1 MFKVKTNGRI
11 KKIVMIS
18 AACTMMSMYG
28 APISS
33 TEAAIR
39 SHAPSVYVT
48 PQNTAASD
56 IISIDWSPIQTAPY
70 TYWAVHNWN
79 QGGEGGGYAGFQQ
92 QSGFDQAGK
101 RTLHFALWDPIASN
115 QAIKAEYLSPTS
127 EASRF
132 GGEGTGLKV
141 QTTYNWKDSEWYR
154 MTLRSW
160 QEDGHTK
167 FGQWIKDN
175 KLNQWKLVAIM
186 DHPVANVPFNYGLSM
201 FQEDWAGNGQDVRE
215 ARLKNGYS
223 RKVSDKQWN
232 SWNNQRISGQ
242 HDTSYQYDGGATSE
256 YLWVK
261 AGGNTQSTIGTGK
274 TFNINQP
281 SQPEMGNLDFD
292 IQNIRF
298 ENEKLNVSWKLKEQS
313 TPQFKG
319 KIEIYDNEKLTGQAL
334 KVIDNIKSYQTEVS
348 QTMQLPQTAYAKI
361 TLTDIFDRT
370 VEKKVAITN
379 GNSDILVGNQF
390 AWSLKGI
397 SDFEFAKINFNKSKE
412 EMQIDLK
419 AGVPHHYFNEIYAS
433 IKVQN
438 ASGKVVYNKD
448 IYGNKQQNAES
459 QKVPVK
465 VGDYIELTHLE
476 GVNRATFKNVDN
488 SKQESFGK
496 KAMYEITKEGLKKVE
511 KMPEATILDGNQF
524 VWSLKGYSDRE
535 IAKVDY
541 NKTSEELKIKLE
553 AGVPH
558 SYFNS
563 TYASIKVQNSSGSVI
578 YNKEIVGNRQQN
590 AETQT
595 VSVKVGDYIEL
606 THIEGDAVNE
616 KTRATLTNLE
626 NNKNETI
633 GKTARYQVTTEGLKK
648 VEKMP
653 ETTILDGKQFA
664 WSLKGYS
671 DREIAKVDY
680 NKTAEELKIKLEA
693 GIPHSYFNSTY
704 ASIKVQNSS
713 GSVMYNKEIVGNRQ
727 QNAEIKTVPIKVGDY
742 IEFTHIEGEAAKE
755 KTRANLT
762 NLENGKQEYIGKKR
776 IYQITSTGLIRQ

>member
-1 MFKVKTNGRI
+1 MFKAKTNGRI
-11 KKIVMIS
+11 KKIVMFT

-56 IISIDWSPIQTAPY
+56 IISIDWSPVQTAPY

-92 QSGFDQAGK
+92 QSGFDQTGK

-127 EASRF
+127 EANRF

-186 DHPVANVPFNYGLSM
+186 DHPVANVAFNYGLSM

-242 HDTSYQYDGGATSE
+242 QDTSYQYDGGATSE
-256 YLWVK
+256 YLWVR

-292 IQNIRF
+292 IQNTRF
-298 ENEKLNVSWKLKEQS
+298 EAGKLNVSWKLKEQS

-319 KIEIYDNEKLTGQAL
+319 KIEIYDNEKLMGQPL

-348 QTMQLPQTAYAKI
+348 QTMQLPQTAFAKI

-370 VEKKVAITN
+370 VEKKVGITN

-390 AWSLKGI
+390 AWSLKG
-397 SDFEFAKINFNKSKE
+397 
-412 EMQIDLK
+412 
-419 AGVPHHYFNEIYAS
+419 
-433 IKVQN
+433 
-438 ASGKVVYNKD
+438 
-448 IYGNKQQNAES
+448 
-459 QKVPVK
+459 
-465 VGDYIELTHLE
+465 
-476 GVNRATFKNVDN
+476 
-488 SKQESFGK
+488 
-496 KAMYEITKEGLKKVE
+496 
-511 KMPEATILDGNQF
+511 
-524 VWSLKGYSDRE
+524 YSDRE
-535 IAKVDY
+535 IAKVNF
-541 NKTSEELKIKLE
+541 NKSAEELKIKLE

-563 TYASIKVQNSSGSVI
+563 TYASIKVQNSSGSVL

-590 AETQT
+590 TESQT

-606 THIEGDAVNE
+606 THIEGDAVKE

-633 GKTARYQVTTEGLKK
+633 GKTARYLVTKEGLKK

-680 NKTAEELKIKLEA
+680 NKAAEELKIKLEA
-693 GIPHSYFNSTY
+693 GVPHSYFNSTY
-704 ASIKVQNSS
+704 ASIKVQSSS
-713 GSVMYNKEIVGNRQ
+713 GSVMYNKEIMGNRQ
-727 QNAEIKTVPIKVGDY
+727 QNAETQTVSIKVGDY

-755 KTRANLT
+755 KTRAILT

-776 IYQITSTGLIRQ
+776 TYQVTSTGLIRK

>member
-1 MFKVKTNGRI
+1 MFKPKTRRRI
-11 KKIVMIS
+11 KQIFVIT
-18 AACTMMSMYG
+18 AACTMLSMFG
-28 APISS
+28 TPISS

-56 IISIDWSPIQTAPY
+56 IISIDWSPVQTAPY

-92 QSGFDQAGK
+92 QSGFDQTGK

-186 DHPVANVPFNYGLSM
+186 DHPVANVAFNYGLSM

-242 HDTSYQYDGGATSE
+242 HDSSYQYDGGATSE
-256 YLWVK
+256 YVWVK

-274 TFNINQP
+274 TFNLNQP

-348 QTMQLPQTAYAKI
+348 QIMQLPQTAYAKI

-397 SDFEFAKINFNKSKE
+397 SDFEFAKINFHKSKE

-419 AGVPHHYFNEIYAS
+419 VGVPHHYFNE
-433 IKVQN
+433 
-438 ASGKVVYNKD
+438 
-448 IYGNKQQNAES
+448 
-459 QKVPVK
+459 
-465 VGDYIELTHLE
+465 
-476 GVNRATFKNVDN
+476 
-488 SKQESFGK
+488 
-496 KAMYEITKEGLKKVE
+496 
-511 KMPEATILDGNQF
+511 
-524 VWSLKGYSDRE
+524 
-535 IAKVDY
+535 
-541 NKTSEELKIKLE
+541 
-553 AGVPH
+553 
-558 SYFNS
+558 

-616 KTRATLTNLE
+616 KTRATLMNLE

-727 QNAEIKTVPIKVGDY
+727 QNAETKTVPIKVGDY

-755 KTRANLT
+755 KTRATLT

-776 IYQITSTGLIRQ
+776 IYQVTSTGLIRQ

>member
-1 MFKVKTNGRI
+1 MFKEKTNRRL
-11 KKIVMIS
+11 KKIVIIT

-56 IISIDWSPIQTAPY
+56 IISIDWSPVQTAPY

-92 QSGFDQAGK
+92 QSGFDQTGK

-127 EASRF
+127 EAGRF

-186 DHPVANVPFNYGLSM
+186 DHPVANVAFNYGLSM

-223 RKVSDKQWN
+223 RKVSDQQWN

-274 TFNINQP
+274 SFNLNQP
-281 SQPEMGNLDFD
+281 SQPEMGILDFD

-298 ENEKLNVSWKLKEQS
+298 EDEKLNVSWKLKEQS

-319 KIEIYDNEKLTGQAL
+319 KIEIYDNEKLMGQPL
-334 KVIDNIKSYQTEVS
+334 KAIDNIKSYETEIS
-348 QTMQLPQTAYAKI
+348 QTMQLPQTAFAKI

-370 VEKKVAITN
+370 VEKKVGITN

-390 AWSLKGI
+390 AWSLKG
-397 SDFEFAKINFNKSKE
+397 
-412 EMQIDLK
+412 
-419 AGVPHHYFNEIYAS
+419 
-433 IKVQN
+433 
-438 ASGKVVYNKD
+438 
-448 IYGNKQQNAES
+448 
-459 QKVPVK
+459 
-465 VGDYIELTHLE
+465 
-476 GVNRATFKNVDN
+476 
-488 SKQESFGK
+488 
-496 KAMYEITKEGLKKVE
+496 
-511 KMPEATILDGNQF
+511 
-524 VWSLKGYSDRE
+524 YSDRE

-541 NKTSEELKIKLE
+541 NKAAEELKIKLE

-563 TYASIKVQNSSGSVI
+563 TYASIKVQNSSGSVL

-590 AETQT
+590 TESQT

-606 THIEGDAVNE
+606 THIEGDAVKE

-633 GKTARYQVTTEGLKK
+633 GKTARYLVTKEGLKK

-693 GIPHSYFNSTY
+693 GVPHSYFNSTY
-704 ASIKVQNSS
+704 ASIKVQGSS
-713 GSVMYNKEIVGNRQ
+713 GSVMYNKEIMGNRQ
-727 QNAEIKTVPIKVGDY
+727 QNAETQTVPIKVGDY

-755 KTRANLT
+755 KTRATLT

-776 IYQITSTGLIRQ
+776 TYQVTSTGLIRK

>member
-1 MFKVKTNGRI
+1 MFNVKTRGRV

-28 APISS
+28 VPISS

-39 SHAPSVYVT
+39 SNAPSVYVT

-56 IISIDWSPIQTAPY
+56 IISIDWSPVQTAPY

-92 QSGFDQAGK
+92 QSGFDQTGK

-141 QTTYNWKDSEWYR
+141 QTSYNWKDSEWYR

-186 DHPVANVPFNYGLSM
+186 DHPVANVAFNYGLSM

-256 YLWVK
+256 YVWVK

-370 VEKKVAITN
+370 VEKKVGITN

-397 SDFEFAKINFNKSKE
+397 SDFEFAKINFNKSTE
-412 EMQIDLK
+412 EMKIDLK
-419 AGVPHHYFNEIYAS
+419 AGVPHHYFNETYAS
-433 IKVQN
+433 IKLQN
-438 ASGKVVYNKD
+438 ASGKVVYKKD

-459 QKVPVK
+459 QKVSVK
-465 VGDYIELTHLE
+465 VGDYIELIHLE
-476 GVNRATFKNVDN
+476 GANRATITNMEKNI
-488 SKQESFGK
+488 QGIFGN
-496 KAMYEITKEGLKKVE
+496 KAVYEITKEGLKKVDNIVNP
-511 KMPEATILDGNQF
+511 KPDTEAPTQPQGLYASN
-524 VWSLKGYSDRE
+524 V
-535 IAKVDY
+535 
-541 NKTSEELKIKLE
+541 TSNSVELKWNPATDNVGVKEYQVLRDGQLIQTIQGTKFIDQNLTANKEYKYTVKAVDTAGNTSVQSNILPIKTKDQNVSYEKWDPKKAYTKGDKVEHQGKVYE
-553 AGVPH
+553 A
-558 SYFNS
+558 
-563 TYASIKVQNSSGSVI
+563 VQNHQ
-578 YNKEIVGNRQQN
+578 GNGDPN
-590 AETQT
+590 WIFA
-595 VSVKVGDYIEL
+595 VSL
-606 THIEGDAVNE
+606 WN
-616 KTRATLTNLE
+616 
-626 NNKNETI
+626 
-633 GKTARYQVTTEGLKK
+633 
-648 VEKMP
+648 
-653 ETTILDGKQFA
+653 
-664 WSLKGYS
+664 SL
-671 DREIAKVDY
+671 I
-680 NKTAEELKIKLEA
+680 
-693 GIPHSYFNSTY
+693 
-704 ASIKVQNSS
+704 
-713 GSVMYNKEIVGNRQ
+713 
-727 QNAEIKTVPIKVGDY
+727 
-742 IEFTHIEGEAAKE
+742 
-755 KTRANLT
+755 
-762 NLENGKQEYIGKKR
+762 
-776 IYQITSTGLIRQ
+776 

>member
-1 MFKVKTNGRI
+1 MFKEKINRRL
-11 KKIVMIS
+11 KKIVIIT

-56 IISIDWSPIQTAPY
+56 IISIDWSPVQTAPY

-92 QSGFDQAGK
+92 QSGFDQTGK

-186 DHPVANVPFNYGLSM
+186 DHPVANVAFNYGLSM

-223 RKVSDKQWN
+223 RKVSDQQWN

-261 AGGNTQSTIGTGK
+261 AGGNTQSTIGNGK
-274 TFNINQP
+274 SFNIIQP
-281 SQPEMGNLDFD
+281 SQPEMGILDFD

-298 ENEKLNVSWKLKEQS
+298 EDEKLNVSWKLKEQS
-313 TPQFKG
+313 APQFKG
-319 KIEIYDNEKLTGQAL
+319 KIEIYNNEKLMGQPL

-348 QTMQLPQTAYAKI
+348 QTMQLPQTAFAKI

-370 VEKKVAITN
+370 VEKKVGITN

-390 AWSLKGI
+390 AWSLKG
-397 SDFEFAKINFNKSKE
+397 
-412 EMQIDLK
+412 
-419 AGVPHHYFNEIYAS
+419 
-433 IKVQN
+433 
-438 ASGKVVYNKD
+438 
-448 IYGNKQQNAES
+448 
-459 QKVPVK
+459 
-465 VGDYIELTHLE
+465 
-476 GVNRATFKNVDN
+476 
-488 SKQESFGK
+488 
-496 KAMYEITKEGLKKVE
+496 
-511 KMPEATILDGNQF
+511 
-524 VWSLKGYSDRE
+524 YSDRE

-541 NKTSEELKIKLE
+541 NKAAEELKIKLE

-563 TYASIKVQNSSGSVI
+563 TYASIKVQNSSGNVL
-578 YNKEIVGNRQQN
+578 YNKEILGNRQQN
-590 AETQT
+590 TESQT

-606 THIEGDAVNE
+606 THIEGDAVKE

-633 GKTARYQVTTEGLKK
+633 GKTARYLVTKEGLKK

-653 ETTILDGKQFA
+653 ETTILDGQQFA

-693 GIPHSYFNSTY
+693 GVPHSYFNSTY
-704 ASIKVQNSS
+704 ASIKVQGSS
-713 GSVMYNKEIVGNRQ
+713 GSVMYNKEIMGNRQ
-727 QNAEIKTVPIKVGDY
+727 QNAETQTVPIKVGDY
-742 IEFTHIEGEAAKE
+742 IELTHIEGEAAKE
-755 KTRANLT
+755 KSRATLT

-776 IYQITSTGLIRQ
+776 TYQVTSTGLIRK

>member
-1 MFKVKTNGRI
+1 MFKEQTNRRL
-11 KKIVMIS
+11 KKIVIIT

-56 IISIDWSPIQTAPY
+56 IISIDWSPVQTAPY

-92 QSGFDQAGK
+92 QSGFDQTGK

-127 EASRF
+127 EAGRF

-186 DHPVANVPFNYGLSM
+186 DHPVANVAFNYGLSM

-223 RKVSDKQWN
+223 RKVSDQQWN

-274 TFNINQP
+274 SFNLNQP
-281 SQPEMGNLDFD
+281 SQPEMGILDFD

-298 ENEKLNVSWKLKEQS
+298 EDEKLNVSWKLKEQS

-319 KIEIYDNEKLTGQAL
+319 KIEIYDNEKLMGQPL
-334 KVIDNIKSYQTEVS
+334 KVIDNIKSYETEIS
-348 QTMQLPQTAYAKI
+348 QTMQLPQTAFAKI

-370 VEKKVAITN
+370 VEKKVGITN

-390 AWSLKGI
+390 AWSLKG
-397 SDFEFAKINFNKSKE
+397 
-412 EMQIDLK
+412 
-419 AGVPHHYFNEIYAS
+419 
-433 IKVQN
+433 
-438 ASGKVVYNKD
+438 
-448 IYGNKQQNAES
+448 
-459 QKVPVK
+459 
-465 VGDYIELTHLE
+465 
-476 GVNRATFKNVDN
+476 
-488 SKQESFGK
+488 
-496 KAMYEITKEGLKKVE
+496 
-511 KMPEATILDGNQF
+511 
-524 VWSLKGYSDRE
+524 YSDRE

-541 NKTSEELKIKLE
+541 NKAAEELKIKLE

-563 TYASIKVQNSSGSVI
+563 TYASIKVQNSSGSVL

-590 AETQT
+590 TESQT

-606 THIEGDAVNE
+606 THIEGDAVKE

-633 GKTARYQVTTEGLKK
+633 GKTARYLVTKEGLKK

-693 GIPHSYFNSTY
+693 GVPHSYFNSIY
-704 ASIKVQNSS
+704 ASIKVQGSS
-713 GSVMYNKEIVGNRQ
+713 GSVMYNKEIMGNRQ
-727 QNAEIKTVPIKVGDY
+727 QNAETQTVPIKVGDY

-755 KTRANLT
+755 KTRATLT

-776 IYQITSTGLIRQ
+776 TYQVTSTGLIRK

>member
-1 MFKVKTNGRI
+1 MFKVKTRGKI
-11 KKIVMIS
+11 KEIVMVS
-18 AACTMMSMYG
+18 TACTMLSMYG

-33 TEAAIR
+33 TEAATR

-56 IISIDWSPIQTAPY
+56 IISIDWSPVQTAPY

-92 QSGFDQAGK
+92 QSGFDQFGK

-186 DHPVANVPFNYGLSM
+186 DHPVANVAFNYGLSM

-256 YLWVK
+256 YLWVR

-292 IQNIRF
+292 IQNTRF
-298 ENEKLNVSWKLKEQS
+298 EDGKLNVSWKLKEQS

-319 KIEIYDNEKLTGQAL
+319 KIEIYDNEKLMGQPL
-334 KVIDNIKSYQTEVS
+334 KVIDNIKSYKTEVS
-348 QTMQLPQTAYAKI
+348 QTMQLPQTAFAKI

-370 VEKKVAITN
+370 VEKKVEITN
-379 GNSDILVGNQF
+379 ENSDILVGNQF
-390 AWSLKGI
+390 A
-397 SDFEFAKINFNKSKE
+397 
-412 EMQIDLK
+412 
-419 AGVPHHYFNEIYAS
+419 
-433 IKVQN
+433 
-438 ASGKVVYNKD
+438 
-448 IYGNKQQNAES
+448 
-459 QKVPVK
+459 
-465 VGDYIELTHLE
+465 
-476 GVNRATFKNVDN
+476 
-488 SKQESFGK
+488 
-496 KAMYEITKEGLKKVE
+496 
-511 KMPEATILDGNQF
+511 
-524 VWSLKGYSDRE
+524 WSLKGYSDRE

-541 NKTSEELKIKLE
+541 NKTAEELKIKLE

-563 TYASIKVQNSSGSVI
+563 TYASIKVQNSSGSVL
-578 YNKEIVGNRQQN
+578 YNKEIMGNRQQN

-595 VSVKVGDYIEL
+595 VPVKVGDYLEF
-606 THIEGDAVNE
+606 THIEGEAAKE

-633 GKTARYQVTTEGLKK
+633 GKSARYEVTKEGLKK

-693 GIPHSYFNSTY
+693 GVPHSYFNSTY

-713 GSVMYNKEIVGNRQ
+713 GSVLYNKEIMGNRQ
-727 QNAEIKTVPIKVGDY
+727 QNAETQTVPVK
-742 IEFTHIEGEAAKE
+742 
-755 KTRANLT
+755 
-762 NLENGKQEYIGKKR
+762 
-776 IYQITSTGLIRQ
+776 

>member
-1 MFKVKTNGRI
+1 MFKEKTNGRL
-11 KKIVMIS
+11 KKIVMFT

-48 PQNTAASD
+48 PQNTASSD
-56 IISIDWSPIQTAPY
+56 IISIDWSPVQTAPY

-92 QSGFDQAGK
+92 QSGFDQNGK

-175 KLNQWKLVAIM
+175 KLNEWKLVAIM
-186 DHPVANVPFNYGLSM
+186 DHPVANVAFNYGLSM

-215 ARLKNGYS
+215 SRLKNGYS
-223 RKVSDKQWN
+223 RKISDKQWN

-274 TFNINQP
+274 TFTINQP

-298 ENEKLNVSWKLKEQS
+298 EAEKLNVSWKLKEQS

-319 KIEIYDNEKLTGQAL
+319 KIEIYDNEKLAGQPL

-348 QTMQLPQTAYAKI
+348 QTMQLPQTAFAKI

-370 VEKKVAITN
+370 VEKKVEITN

-390 AWSLKGI
+390 AWSLKG
-397 SDFEFAKINFNKSKE
+397 
-412 EMQIDLK
+412 
-419 AGVPHHYFNEIYAS
+419 
-433 IKVQN
+433 
-438 ASGKVVYNKD
+438 
-448 IYGNKQQNAES
+448 
-459 QKVPVK
+459 
-465 VGDYIELTHLE
+465 
-476 GVNRATFKNVDN
+476 
-488 SKQESFGK
+488 
-496 KAMYEITKEGLKKVE
+496 
-511 KMPEATILDGNQF
+511 
-524 VWSLKGYSDRE
+524 YSDRE

-541 NKTSEELKIKLE
+541 NKAAEELKIKLE

-563 TYASIKVQNSSGSVI
+563 TYASIKVQNSSGSVL

-590 AETQT
+590 TETQT

-606 THIEGDAVNE
+606 THIEGDAVKE

-633 GKTARYQVTTEGLKK
+633 GKTARYQVTKQGLKK

-653 ETTILDGKQFA
+653 ETTILDGNQFA

-693 GIPHSYFNSTY
+693 GVPHSYFNSTY
-704 ASIKVQNSS
+704 ASIKVQGSS
-713 GSVMYNKEIVGNRQ
+713 GSVMYSKEIMGNRQ
-727 QNAEIKTVPIKVGDY
+727 QNAETQTVPIKMGDY

-755 KTRANLT
+755 KTRATLT

-776 IYQITSTGLIRQ
+776 TYQVTSTGLIRK

>member
-1 MFKVKTNGRI
+1 MFKVKTRGKI
-11 KKIVMIS
+11 KEIVMVS
-18 AACTMMSMYG
+18 TACTMLSMYG

-33 TEAAIR
+33 TEAATR

-56 IISIDWSPIQTAPY
+56 IISIDWSPVQTAPY

-92 QSGFDQAGK
+92 QSGFDQFGK

-186 DHPVANVPFNYGLSM
+186 DHPVANVAFNYGLSM

-256 YLWVK
+256 YLWVR

-292 IQNIRF
+292 IQNTRF
-298 ENEKLNVSWKLKEQS
+298 EDGKLNVSWKLKEQS

-319 KIEIYDNEKLTGQAL
+319 KIEIYDNEKLMGQPL
-334 KVIDNIKSYQTEVS
+334 KVIDNIKSYKTEVS
-348 QTMQLPQTAYAKI
+348 QTMQLPQTAFAKI

-370 VEKKVAITN
+370 VEKKVEITN

-390 AWSLKGI
+390 AWSLKG
-397 SDFEFAKINFNKSKE
+397 
-412 EMQIDLK
+412 
-419 AGVPHHYFNEIYAS
+419 
-433 IKVQN
+433 
-438 ASGKVVYNKD
+438 
-448 IYGNKQQNAES
+448 
-459 QKVPVK
+459 
-465 VGDYIELTHLE
+465 
-476 GVNRATFKNVDN
+476 
-488 SKQESFGK
+488 
-496 KAMYEITKEGLKKVE
+496 
-511 KMPEATILDGNQF
+511 
-524 VWSLKGYSDRE
+524 YSDRE

-541 NKTSEELKIKLE
+541 NKTAEELKIKLE

-563 TYASIKVQNSSGSVI
+563 TYASIKVQNSSGSVL
-578 YNKEIVGNRQQN
+578 YNKEIMGNRQQN

-595 VSVKVGDYIEL
+595 VPVKVGDYLEF
-606 THIEGDAVNE
+606 THIEGEAAKE

-633 GKTARYQVTTEGLKK
+633 GKSARYEVTKEGLKK

-693 GIPHSYFNSTY
+693 GVPHSYFNSTY

-713 GSVMYNKEIVGNRQ
+713 GSVLYNKEIMGNRQ
-727 QNAEIKTVPIKVGDY
+727 QNAETKTVPVKEGDY
-742 IEFTHIEGEAAKE
+742 IEFTHIEGEVAKE
-755 KTRANLT
+755 KTRATLT

-776 IYQITSTGLIRQ
+776 TYRVTSTGLIRQ